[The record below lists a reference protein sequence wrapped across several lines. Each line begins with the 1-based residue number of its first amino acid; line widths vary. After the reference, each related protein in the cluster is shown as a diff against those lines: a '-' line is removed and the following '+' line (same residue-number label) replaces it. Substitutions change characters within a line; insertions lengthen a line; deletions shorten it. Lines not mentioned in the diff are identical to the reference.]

1 MNETQTQLDLNNL
14 LEHWLPFSLTLTR
27 TLPFLLHIIYSFYLI
42 ILLIKQSFNVDQSRS
57 TFQTS
62 RGNHRKVAVFQLH
75 HKDWH
80 SSSWN
85 RCHRSCHLSRTLC
98 CERREYCFDRFSD
111 CVYIPWQGNP
121 NFLCFWTICAFIWH
135 YMFPPNPPL
144 SLHPMI
150 DITRTLLSMGW
161 GSYQPHQKR
170 SQ

>member
-1 MNETQTQLDLNNL
+1 MNETHTQLDLNNL
-14 LEHWLPFSLTLTR
+14 LEHWLPFSQTLTR

-62 RGNHRKVAVFQLH
+62 RRNHRKVAIFQLH

-80 SSSWN
+80 SSSRN
-85 RCHRSCHLSRTLC
+85 RCHRSCYLSRTVC
-98 CERREYCFDRFSD
+98 CERREYCFDSFSD
-111 CVYIPWQGNP
+111 CVYIPRQGNL
-121 NFLCFWTICAFIWH
+121 NFLFFERYAHFSDTH
-135 YMFPPNPPL
+135 VTPL
-144 SLHPMI
+144 LSVHPMI